1 MYNGRKIA
9 VVVSWCYS
17 GNLTIVLYKR
27 FAVSNSVCVSTAG
40 LLTAAVAS
48 VNNVESM
55 TPTIQALSAVSIIA
69 TSPLSPS
76 SLTASS
82 SSSLSLPP
90 AAPAAVAG
98 SRTSPASD
106 VVVPRVLSG
115 GASRSRPAGTH
126 SLLTYY
132 DPAIAE
138 WGIKRYRDPSVC
150 LSQDAAALGYRHALS
165 LQLSHVRT
173 ADPSADGRRSAAS
186 RTAVG
191 GEGISSRLPPGR

>member
-1 MYNGRKIA
+1 M
-9 VVVSWCYS
+9 
-17 GNLTIVLYKR
+17 
-27 FAVSNSVCVSTAG
+27 STAG

-55 TPTIQALSAVSIIA
+55 TPTIQALSAVSTIA

-82 SSSLSLPP
+82 SSSLSLPSAS
-90 AAPAAVAG
+90 AAAAAAAAAVAG
-98 SRTSPASD
+98 SRTSPAGD

-191 GEGISSRLPPGR
+191 GEGILSRLPPGR